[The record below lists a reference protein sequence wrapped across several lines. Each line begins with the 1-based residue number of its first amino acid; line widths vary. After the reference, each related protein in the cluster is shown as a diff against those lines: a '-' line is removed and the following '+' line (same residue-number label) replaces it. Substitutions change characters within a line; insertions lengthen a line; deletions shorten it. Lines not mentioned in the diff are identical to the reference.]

1 MLDICFSKILL
12 INLKV
17 FIMSL
22 VEQYL
27 ITTKNLEAFLNAI
40 INAQAPQKVTQKF
53 IESLGFKST
62 NDRLFI
68 GLLRGIG
75 FIDSNGI
82 PQNSYYQFL
91 DQSKSKYVLAD
102 AIRNAYSDLFAIN
115 KKANLMSTSDVKNKL
130 KTLFQ
135 GNKSDNVLGAMANTF
150 VALCK
155 LADFTQRPQIQI
167 DPERIPT
174 VTQSCSQ
181 QNNQARNSISEVVS
195 KNFSTELH
203 YNIQIHLPET
213 RDASVYD
220 AIFKSL
226 KDHLL

>member
-1 MLDICFSKILL
+1 
-12 INLKV
+12 
-17 FIMSL
+17 MSL

-40 INAQAPQKVTQKF
+40 INARAPQKVTQKF

-75 FIDSNGI
+75 FIDSNGV
-82 PQNSYYQFL
+82 PQNSYFRFL
-91 DQSKSKYVLAD
+91 DQSESKYVLAD
-102 AIRNAYSDLFAIN
+102 AVRDAYSDLFAIN
-115 KKANLMSTSDVKNKL
+115 KQANLMSTSEVKNKL

-135 GNKSDNVLGAMANTF
+135 GSKSDKVLGAMANTF
-150 VALCK
+150 VGLCK
-155 LADFTQRPQIQI
+155 LADFTQKPQIQI
-167 DPERIPT
+167 DPERMPT
-174 VTQSCSQ
+174 VTQQSCSN
-181 QNNQARNSISEVVS
+181 QNNQSKNSISEVVS

-213 RDASVYD
+213 RDSTVYD